1 MEFDT
6 SILSGLVG
14 LAVLMELGGLAF
26 SRVERGELGILS
38 TSEDMSNDTSDSIGL
53 KVDDDPEEAGLE
65 EVPIGDGVEGRRGL

>member
-1 MEFDT
+1 
-6 SILSGLVG
+6 
-14 LAVLMELGGLAF
+14 MELGGLAF